1 MCEVVLFSVVFFCLF
16 EMSVTLDE
24 TNIECANVISSASF
38 RLNELSPLFFLLA
51 SESFFLWPNLVS

>member
-38 RLNELSPLFFLLA
+38 RLNELSPPFFFLLA
-51 SESFFLWPNLVS
+51 SSRFFSSLT